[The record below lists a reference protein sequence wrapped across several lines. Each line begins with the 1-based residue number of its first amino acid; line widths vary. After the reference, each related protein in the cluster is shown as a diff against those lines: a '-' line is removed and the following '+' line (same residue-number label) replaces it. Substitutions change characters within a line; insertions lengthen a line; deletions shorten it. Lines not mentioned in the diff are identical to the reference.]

1 MVNMQQPVNKT
12 FDLSGKAIVLTG
24 GAGLLASEFAD
35 ALSAAG
41 ANVILADIKEEECS
55 RRAETLSKRYH
66 TNSIGVFLDLTDCA
80 SIEAMTT
87 YVLSKYTKIDVLI
100 NNAVYNPPQRE
111 FHAPFHEFTLEN
123 WDQIL
128 AVNLT
133 GTFLCTQ
140 VVTKHML
147 KQGHGNVI
155 NISSIYGI
163 VGADQRIY
171 GNSGINTS
179 IAYAASKG
187 GVVSLTRYLSA
198 YFVGANIRINTLTLG
213 GVFNDQDADFVAQYS
228 ARTQVGRMAN
238 KSEYRGAIVYL
249 ASDASSYMTGANLIV
264 DGGWTSW

>member
-1 MVNMQQPVNKT
+1 MQHAAKKT
-12 FDLSGKAIVLTG
+12 FDLRGKIVVLTG

-35 ALSAAG
+35 ALSNAG
-41 ANVILADIKEEECS
+41 ADVVLADIKKEECL
-55 RRAETLSKRYH
+55 RRAETLSKQYH
-66 TNSIGVFLDLTDCA
+66 TDSIGVPLDLTNPT
-80 SIEAMTT
+80 SIESMVTD
-87 YVLSKYTKIDVLI
+87 VRSKYGKIDVLI
-100 NNAVYNPPQRE
+100 NNAAYNPQRRE

-123 WDQIL
+123 WNKII

-140 VVTKHML
+140 AVTKHMIE
-147 KQGHGNVI
+147 QRYGNVI

-171 GNSGINTS
+171 GDSGINSS

-187 GVVSLTRYLSA
+187 GIVNLTRYLSA
-198 YFVGANIRINTLTLG
+198 YFAGANVRVNTLTLG
-213 GVFNDQDADFVAQYS
+213 GVFSNQDPSFVARYS
-228 ARTQVGRMAN
+228 ARTHVGRMAE
-238 KSEYRGAIVYL
+238 KSDYGGAIVYL

>member
-1 MVNMQQPVNKT
+1 MQQPVNKT

-35 ALSAAG
+35 ALSEAG
-41 ANVILADIKEEECS
+41 ADVILADIKEKECS
-55 RRAETLSKRYH
+55 ERAEALSKRYH
-66 TNSIGVFLDLTDCA
+66 TNSTGVFLDLTDPA
-80 SIEAMTT
+80 SIEETT
-87 YVLSKYTKIDVLI
+87 TCVLSKYSKIDVLI
-100 NNAVYNPPQRE
+100 NNAAHNPRQRE

-123 WDQIL
+123 WDKIL

-133 GTFLCTQ
+133 GVFLCTQ

-147 KQGHGNVI
+147 AQGHGNVI

-171 GNSGINTS
+171 SNSGINS
-179 IAYAASKG
+179 SVAYAASKG
-187 GVVSLTRYLSA
+187 GVVSLTRHLSA

-213 GVFNDQDADFVAQYS
+213 GVFEDQDADFVTEYN

-249 ASDASSYMTGANLIV
+249 ASDASSYMTGANMIV
-264 DGGWTSW
+264 DGGWTAW